1 MVAVL
6 ELGSPRQLVRR
17 LSCRVG
23 VLIAPRHRVQKIN
36 CRLYGAGHVIYGIV
50 LEQEVGNSI
59 QVRVTHSITYLLKS
73 NVKFRC
79 VGYY

>member
-6 ELGSPRQLVRR
+6 ELDSPRQLVRR

-36 CRLYGAGHVIYGIV
+36 CNINSMEQGMSLWYSVGAGGWQLHPSSGGHSYHIFT
-50 LEQEVGNSI
+50 
-59 QVRVTHSITYLLKS
+59 QVK
-73 NVKFRC
+73 C
-79 VGYY
+79 